1 MKKLL
6 LATAV
11 SAAFAAPAT
20 VLAQQARVPTLGQV
34 LDASGLSVN
43 GYIDAGY
50 NWANRNIEAGMAN
63 VNTGVPNGG
72 VGGATARVFDNQNNS
87 FNLHQLG
94 LTVAKQPKEGFG
106 GLVNFT
112 VGSDA
117 QVIHS
122 FPEATGQG
130 SSMFDITQGYLSYSQ
145 GSLTLIGGK
154 FTTLAGTEVI
164 ASTGNTNISRSILFG
179 AIPFTHTGVRASWAP
194 SDTITVYGG
203 LNNGWDQ
210 VQDTNRN
217 KTLEVGATFN
227 PVKPLTMTVSGYF
240 GNENTANGVFIPNG
254 ERDLINFV
262 INWIASNS
270 LSFGG
275 EFLTFRQDVPGGTTQ
290 KYDGLALYV
299 NAMLNQQWRL
309 SGRGEYFDDK
319 QGFHFGTG
327 AAVKYYEGTVT
338 LAYLPTSAVE
348 LRTEVRLDKANQNV
362 YVDGG
367 STSKTLMTFGL
378 QGLYKF

>member
-1 MKKLL
+1 M
-6 LATAV
+6 
-11 SAAFAAPAT
+11 
-20 VLAQQARVPTLGQV
+20 
-34 LDASGLSVN
+34 
-43 GYIDAGY
+43 
-50 NWANRNIEAGMAN
+50 
-63 VNTGVPNGG
+63 
-72 VGGATARVFDNQNNS
+72 
-87 FNLHQLG
+87 
-94 LTVAKQPKEGFG
+94 
-106 GLVNFT
+106 
-112 VGSDA
+112 
-117 QVIHS
+117 
-122 FPEATGQG
+122 
-130 SSMFDITQGYLSYSQ
+130 
-145 GSLTLIGGK
+145 
-154 FTTLAGTEVI
+154 
-164 ASTGNTNISRSILFG
+164 
-179 AIPFTHTGVRASWAP
+179 
-194 SDTITVYGG
+194 TI
-203 LNNGWDQ
+203 
-210 VQDTNRN
+210 
-217 KTLEVGATFN
+217 
-227 PVKPLTMTVSGYF
+227 SGYF
-240 GNENTANGVFIPNG
+240 GNENTLNSAIAIPNG

-262 INWIASNS
+262 INWIVSNS

-275 EFLTFRQDVPGGTTQ
+275 ELLNFRQDVPGGATQ